1 MHLIIDG
8 YNLIRQSPD
17 LQRLDARE
25 LEAGREALL
34 SRLAS
39 YRSRSHHKITVVF
52 DGWQGGDL
60 KESRDQQ
67 QGILIIYSRLGERAD
82 EVIKRLL
89 VREGC
94 RAVVVSSDRELQEC
108 ARRAGATWIN
118 ASQFEASHLIPG
130 QPQAPE
136 GEDEPT
142 PQSSRPKKGPA
153 HRLPKAQRRRRQ
165 RLKKL

>member
-1 MHLIIDG
+1 MMHLIIDG

-25 LEAGREALL
+25 LEAGRLELL
-34 SRLAS
+34 NRLAA
-39 YRSRSHHKITVVF
+39 YRGRASHKITVVF

-60 KESRDQQ
+60 KEARDRHL
-67 QGILIIYSRLGERAD
+67 GLLIIYSRLGERAD

-89 VREGC
+89 ASEKE

-108 ARRAGATWIN
+108 ARRVGAAWIAADRFDREHLSA
-118 ASQFEASHLIPG
+118 ASPSSS
-130 QPQAPE
+130 E
-136 GEDEPT
+136 GDEEEGG
-142 PQSSRPKKGPA
+142 RRVKKGPSR
-153 HRLPKAQRRRRQ
+153 RLPKQVRKLKQ